1 MAERN
6 GKSNSDTIGMIGVV
20 LIIISWIVSLF
31 VDNLFILKMAV
42 GAIIIGVICVGYYY
56 ISARKE
62 RADGI
67 EKRNK
72 NLHDFQN
79 EYNAYSNKLGVMKS
93 GTQVTLIDG
102 AEKIPQHIWI
112 ADGKINMFP
121 VREYYEMRI
130 SAIHR
135 PSVTDLKLR
144 SIQIEDI
151 WYFEEYGELRK
162 YASVSGGGISLRG
175 ALIGKVLAGDAG
187 MIIGSREPIK
197 TDIVSEDDR
206 MVELIYK
213 NSQGEI
219 ENLEFSHEAYVVFKR
234 LIPDKE
240 LRRIRSLQ
248 QMNKI

>member
-1 MAERN
+1 MT
-6 GKSNSDTIGMIGVV
+6 GKNNKFNSDTIGMIGVA
-20 LIIISWIVSLF
+20 LIIISWIVPLF

-72 NLHDFQN
+72 NLHDFQS
-79 EYNAYSNKLGVMKS
+79 EYNAYSNKLGVIKS
-93 GTQVTLIDG
+93 GTQVTLLDG
-102 AEKIPQHIWI
+102 TEKIPQHIWI

-121 VREYYEMRI
+121 VREYYEMRV

-135 PSVTDLKLR
+135 PSVTDLKFR
-144 SIQIEDI
+144 SIPIEDV
-151 WYFEEYGELRK
+151 WYFEEFGELRK
-162 YASVSGGGISLRG
+162 YASISGGGISLKG

-187 MIIGSREPIK
+187 MILGGRQPIK

-206 MVELIYK
+206 IVELIYK
-213 NSQGEI
+213 NSEEV
-219 ENLEFSHEAYVVFKR
+219 ENMEFTHDAYAVLKR
-234 LIPDKE
+234 LIQDKE
-240 LRRIRSLQ
+240 LRRIRNLQ
-248 QMNKI
+248 QTNKI